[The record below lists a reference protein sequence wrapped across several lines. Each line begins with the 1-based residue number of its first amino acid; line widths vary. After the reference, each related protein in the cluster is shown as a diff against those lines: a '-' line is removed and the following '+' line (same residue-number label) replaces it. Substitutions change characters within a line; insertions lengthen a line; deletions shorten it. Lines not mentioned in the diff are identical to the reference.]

1 MNSATLKLEPSQSRV
16 GIGGILS
23 RHFAIL
29 KPPPR
34 LKVSEWAAQYRELSR
49 EANAK
54 GGKWRS
60 LPTQIEPMDAIHEP
74 DVESVALQW
83 AAQVTGK
90 TEIINNIV
98 GYHIHQDPC
107 SMLKIDPTLEMAEA
121 WSKDRL
127 STMIRDTP

>member
-1 MNSATLKLEPSQSRV
+1 MNCEPSRLEPSQSKV
-16 GIGGILS
+16 GIAGILE
-23 RHFAIL
+23 RHLAIL

-74 DVESVALQW
+74 DVESVAMQW

-90 TEIINNIV
+90 TEILLNII
-98 GYHIHQDPC
+98 GFHIHQDACP
-107 SMLKIDPTLEMAEA
+107 MLKIDPTLEMGE
-121 WSKDRL
+121 
-127 STMIRDTP
+127 